1 MARTLPDAEWLANPN
16 HLCQTAPVS
25 TPAARDAAV
34 PDAGGPAPSLAKDPN
49 FRHFWAGV
57 TLGQLGAQL
66 GNIALPVVA
75 VQLLLASELQ
85 LGVLN
90 ASATA
95 AFLLVGLP
103 AGAWVDRWAKRRVM
117 IRADVVR
124 AVAISAIPV
133 LWAFDALA
141 MWHLYVVAAV
151 IGVATVFFDVAYQSV
166 LPFLVRRDQVADANG
181 KLEGVAQVARVA
193 GPAAGGLLLKV
204 ISAPLLFIADAIGY
218 AASALLLSRV
228 RDREVPRARAPE
240 ARLRTEIA
248 DGLAF
253 VVRHPLLVRI
263 VACTTLSNLASTLAF
278 TLLPILVLRMIGL
291 EPFWFGVVMGA
302 GAVGGILGA
311 VLAPRIA
318 RVVGEGTAIPLSALI
333 AGPTWALV
341 PLSASVGSPY
351 LAAAMLVLAEFC
363 FSFSVLVYNVMQVSM
378 RQRICPE
385 HLLGRMN
392 ASIRFFVWGIMPLAA
407 LLSGFLGN
415 RIGVVPT
422 MWVAVGLLVLAA
434 LPVLLS
440 PLLGMR
446 TLPDAPDEP
455 APTPDTAA
463 TPDPL
468 GSTPPGPE
476 REPGGG
482 VGDAGDR

>member
-1 MARTLPDAEWLANPN
+1 MTEAPPLA
-16 HLCQTAPVS
+16 A
-25 TPAARDAAV
+25 
-34 PDAGGPAPSLAKDPN
+34 DPN
-49 FRHFWAGV
+49 FRRFWAGV

-66 GNIALPVVA
+66 GHIALPVVA
-75 VQLLLASELQ
+75 VQLLMASELE

-90 ASATA
+90 AAATA

-166 LPFLVRRDQVADANG
+166 LPFLVRREQVSDANG

-204 ISAPLLFIADAIGY
+204 VSAPLLFVADAIGY
-218 AASALLLSRV
+218 AFSAFFLSRV
-228 RDREVPRARAPE
+228 HDREVPRVRAPE

-248 DGLAF
+248 EGLGF
-253 VVRHPLLVRI
+253 VLRHRLLVRI
-263 VACTTLSNLASTLAF
+263 VACTTLSNLAFTLAF
-278 TLLPILVLRMIGL
+278 TLMPILVLRIIGL

-302 GAVGGILGA
+302 GAVGGIVGA
-311 VLAPRIA
+311 VLAPRIG
-318 RVVGEGTAIPLSALI
+318 RVVGEGTAIPLASLLGGATL
-333 AGPTWALV
+333 ALV
-341 PLSASVGSPY
+341 PLSASLGSPY
-351 LAAAMLVLAEFC
+351 AAMGVLLLAEFC

-392 ASIRFFVWGIMPLAA
+392 ASIRFFVWGIMPLSA
-407 LLSGFLGN
+407 LLSGVLGD
-415 RIGVVPT
+415 RIGVVAT
-422 MWVAVGLLVLAA
+422 MWVAVVLACLA
-434 LPVLLS
+434 AVPVVFS
-440 PLLGMR
+440 PLLGMK
-446 TLPDAPDEP
+446 TLPDAPDAAPEP
-455 APTPDTAA
+455 APSAAA

-468 GSTPPGPE
+468 GSTPPGAE

-482 VGDAGDR
+482 AGDAGDR

>member
-1 MARTLPDAEWLANPN
+1 VTTSEPRDSPPD
-16 HLCQTAPVS
+16 
-25 TPAARDAAV
+25 
-34 PDAGGPAPSLAKDPN
+34 SLAADPN
-49 FRHFWAGV
+49 FRRFWAGV

-66 GNIALPVVA
+66 GHIALPVVA
-75 VQLLLASELQ
+75 VQLLAASELE

-117 IRADVVR
+117 IRADIVR

-133 LWAFDALA
+133 LWAFDVLA

-166 LPFLVRRDQVADANG
+166 LPFLVRREQVSDANG

-204 ISAPLLFIADAIGY
+204 VSAPLLFVADAIGY
-218 AASALLLSRV
+218 ACSALFLARV
-228 RDREVPRARAPE
+228 HDREVPRPRAPE

-248 DGLAF
+248 EGLGF
-253 VVRHPLLVRI
+253 VLRHPLLVRI
-263 VACTTLSNLASTLAF
+263 VACTTLSNLASTLGF
-278 TLLPILVLRMIGL
+278 TLMPILVLRIVGL

-302 GAVGGILGA
+302 GALGGILGA
-311 VLAPRIA
+311 ILAPRIG
-318 RVVGEGTAIPLSALI
+318 RVIGEGTAIPLASLLSA
-333 AGPTWALV
+333 GTWALV
-341 PLSASVGSPY
+341 PLSASVGSTY
-351 LAAAMLVLAEFC
+351 GAMALLLLAEFC

-392 ASIRFFVWGIMPLAA
+392 ASIRFFVWGIMPISA

-415 RIGVVPT
+415 QVGVVAT
-422 MWVAVGLLVLAA
+422 MWISVGLGAVAA
-434 LPVLLS
+434 LPVLFS
-440 PLLGMR
+440 PLLGMKR
-446 TLPDAPDEP
+446 LPDAPDA
-455 APTPDTAA
+455 APDDLLEQGTVA

-476 REPGGG
+476 REPGRGP
-482 VGDAGDR
+482 GDTGDR